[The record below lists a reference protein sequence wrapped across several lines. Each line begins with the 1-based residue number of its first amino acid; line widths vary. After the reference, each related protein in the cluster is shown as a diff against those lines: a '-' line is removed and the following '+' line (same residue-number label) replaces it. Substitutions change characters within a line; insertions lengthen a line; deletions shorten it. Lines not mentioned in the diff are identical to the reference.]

1 MADPVDVFVQIAGK
15 DVLAG
20 QLWSH
25 RRRQSESAT
34 FRYASEYLA
43 SSAAYQL
50 DPGLPLFEGAQQT
63 PQDQSSFGAF
73 SDCAPDR
80 WGRRLVQ
87 RAERHRIEEQ
97 GGARR
102 SFGEMDYLLRVRDDL
117 RQGALRFRYPNSQA
131 FLWPEAMGIPPF
143 VELGELLG
151 AAEHLERGSESA
163 AELALLLR
171 GGSSLGGAR
180 PKAHVL
186 DPEGRISIA
195 KFPSPSNDEW
205 DVMLWEAVTLRL
217 ADMAGIDVSAGKLY
231 EIDGQHVLIVERFD
245 RIRGQRVGYVSAMT
259 ALQRTDGDPGSYLEI
274 ADVIAQS
281 SPHAER
287 DLHELWRRI
296 VFSILVSNFDD
307 HLRNHGFLRLTSAG
321 WSLSPAFDLNPDPRT
336 GTRELHTTVDFD
348 QADASITLVLTVA
361 GEFRLSE
368 AAAADV
374 VAQVS
379 RATAKWRDVAQRL
392 GATSSDLEQMR
403 PAFEHDAAT
412 EARMLAARATK

>member
-163 AELALLLR
+163 AELALLLC

-392 GATSSDLEQMR
+392 GATSSDCEQMR
-403 PAFEHDAAT
+403 PAFEHDAAI